1 MSRSETKG
9 KHRPPWFRPGC
20 PITASG
26 ILNDDE
32 VISEV
37 APPGLSTHAVCIL
50 VRYRRLLFSYADE
63 LLLLQ
68 LPSEELHRIG
78 ACPA

>member
-37 APPGLSTHAVCIL
+37 VRPGVSTHAACIL
-50 VRYRRLLFSYADE
+50 LRYRRLLFSHASE

-68 LPSEELHRIG
+68 LPSEEFRRIG